1 MPSAMEF
8 YTLIALGILLLAFE
22 VFVTSFV
29 IVWFALGFILV
40 GFISLFYGFEN
51 ILWQLILIS
60 VLSMFL
66 LILFRKKALKRFS
79 KSEKDI
85 SDNFFNEKGIG
96 EFKLGQIFYKGTFWQ
111 IEPSFDIKN
120 LSENEKVKVLKIE
133 NNLIYIE
140 KQDKK

>member
-29 IVWFALGFILV
+29 IFWFALGFILV

-66 LILFRKKALKRFS
+66 LVLFRKKALKRFS
-79 KSEKDI
+79 KSEKDV
-85 SDNFFNEKGIG
+85 SDNFFN
-96 EFKLGQIFYKGTFWQ
+96 
-111 IEPSFDIKN
+111 
-120 LSENEKVKVLKIE
+120 
-133 NNLIYIE
+133 
-140 KQDKK
+140 